1 MKSEIFIRIL
11 MKVRKSNFMF
21 SCILHINSYLM
32 VGILFI
38 IWDML
43 SIKNLSVSV
52 GEKEILNQISHN
64 FELGKN
70 YCILGK
76 NGSWKS
82 SLAMALMWNPK
93 YEITSGEITL
103 DWESL
108 TNLSPDKRAKFW
120 IFLAFQNIPEIPW
133 IKLFEFLKWVYDN
146 AVKTTTFMEFKKII
160 EPILEE
166 LQLSKDFLWR
176 DLNVGFSWGERRK
189 LEILQMKLLNPKY
202 IILDEIDSWLDVD
215 AFKVVAEMLK
225 SLSTSENSFIIITH
239 IFTILD
245 YLNADETIVLENWK
259 IVEAGWW
266 EIAQRIKEKW
276 FWK

>member
-1 MKSEIFIRIL
+1 MVEYFINL
-11 MKVRKSNFMF
+11 LK
-21 SCILHINSYLM
+21 
-32 VGILFI
+32 
-38 IWDML
+38 ML
-43 SIKNLSVSV
+43 SINNLSVSV
-52 GEKEILNQISHN
+52 GEKEILNQISYD

-70 YCILGK
+70 YCILWK

-82 SLAMALMWNPK
+82 SLAMTLMWNPK
-93 YEITSGEITL
+93 YKITDGKISL
-103 DWESL
+103 DWEILSD
-108 TNLSPDKRAKFW
+108 LSPDKRAKGW

-133 IKLFEFLKWVYDN
+133 VKLFEFLKWVYDN
-146 AVKTTTFMEFKKII
+146 AVKTTTFMEFKKLV

-176 DLNVGFSWGERRK
+176 DLNVWFSWWERRK

-225 SLSTSENSFIIITH
+225 SISTDQNSFIIITH

-245 YLNADETIVLENWK
+245 YLSVDETIVLNHWK
-259 IVEAGWW
+259 VEETWWW
-266 EIAQRIKEKW
+266 EIAQRIKENW
-276 FWK
+276 FKK

>member
-1 MKSEIFIRIL
+1 
-11 MKVRKSNFMF
+11 
-21 SCILHINSYLM
+21 
-32 VGILFI
+32 
-38 IWDML
+38 ML
-43 SIKNLSVSV
+43 AIKNLSVSV
-52 GEKEILNQISHN
+52 GEKEILNQISYD
-64 FELGKN
+64 FELGRN
-70 YCILGK
+70 YCVLWK

-93 YEITSGEITL
+93 YKITNWEIAL
-103 DWESL
+103 DWETIS
-108 TNLSPDKRAKFW
+108 NLSPDKRAKSW

-133 IKLFEFLKWVYDN
+133 VKLFEFLKWVYDN
-146 AVKTTTFMEFKKII
+146 ATKTTTFMEFKKII

-176 DLNVGFSWGERRK
+176 DLNVGFSGGERRK

-225 SLSTSENSFIIITH
+225 NLSTKENSFIIITH

-245 YLNADETIVLENWK
+245 YLNVDETIVLEKWK
-259 IVEAGWW
+259 ITEKWWW
-266 EIAQRIKEKW
+266 EIAQRIKKLW
-276 FWK
+276 FKK